1 MILLAAPYRRG
12 FTSSW
17 SRNSFHAALDRDPA
31 GALASGMRSKSVERR
46 LWSLFEPI
54 HAVTYFT
61 PHATKAFEDAGLR
74 GFWRGYF
81 AGRSAPLGAVG
92 PGPVTAA
99 FFGFAPAMVARAL
112 PDVWTRISPPAAVAA
127 RAAGAHA
134 ALAELLDGAP
144 SVAEAAD
151 LLSAAARAV
160 DLPGRVLTGAYADLP
175 WPDADLDRLWH
186 AATILREHRGDG
198 HVAALLT
205 AGVDGCESLVW
216 RTSLEADLNRGMV
229 QRARGWT
236 DDEWDAAAARLRG
249 RGWLGPDGTAAQA
262 GRTAYAEVESLTDRL
277 AATPWHHL
285 GRAATDRC
293 AQLLEP
299 LAARVWTV
307 LPDSNP
313 IPLRRPTPQRASDE
327 AGGSIR

>member
-1 MILLAAPYRRG
+1 
-12 FTSSW
+12 
-17 SRNSFHAALDRDPA
+17 
-31 GALASGMRSKSVERR
+31 MRSLSAERR
-46 LWSLFEPI
+46 LWSLFEPV

-61 PHATKAFEDAGLR
+61 AHAARAYEEAGLR

-81 AGRSAPLGAVG
+81 AGRAAPLGAVG

-112 PDVWTRISPPAAVAA
+112 PDVWTRITPSAAITA
-127 RAAGAHA
+127 RAAGARA
-134 ALAELLDGAP
+134 ALAELLAGAP
-144 SVAEAAD
+144 GLAEAAD

-160 DLPGRVLTGAYADLP
+160 DLPGRVLAGAYADLP

-205 AGVDGCESLVW
+205 AGVTGCESVVW
-216 RTSLEADLNRGMV
+216 RAALEADLTRATV

-236 DDEWDAAAARLRG
+236 DDEWDAAAGGLRN
-249 RGWLGPDGTAAQA
+249 RGWLGPDGTATDTA
-262 GRTAYAEVESLTDRL
+262 RIAYADVEALTDRL
-277 AATPWHHL
+277 AAAPWDHL
-285 GRAATDRC
+285 GPDATERC

-307 LPDSNP
+307 LPEDNP
-313 IPLRRPTPQRASDE
+313 IPLRRSASAITNE
-327 AGGSIR
+327 AE